1 MQLKR
6 DKESEQYEAIKGV
19 FEAKIPNGFYE
30 IIIRGE
36 LTYPLLETEN
46 RWISTCYLKK
56 CDLTDKFIED
66 ILSIELDVYDQ
77 QRLNECYDKVNN
89 LITDFI
95 NNYCYKYNKLP
106 YDIPMFIVTEDR
118 YNMEK
123 YGTYYPITQP
133 FKVFVTYNDNGI
145 HYEVTK

>member
-77 QRLNECYDKVNN
+77 ERLNECYDKVNN

-95 NNYCYKYNKLP
+95 NNYCYK
-106 YDIPMFIVTEDR
+106 
-118 YNMEK
+118 
-123 YGTYYPITQP
+123 
-133 FKVFVTYNDNGI
+133 
-145 HYEVTK
+145 H